1 MAKGGIVTK
10 TKDGRVV
17 YEGLR
22 GRKLPTKRV
31 ASRGRRK

>member
-1 MAKGGIVTK
+1 MAKGGVVTK

-22 GRKLPTKRV
+22 GRPLPVKRV
-31 ASRGRRK
+31 SSRGRRK